1 MRPGKPLMAGRL
13 QGKPILG
20 LPGNPVSA
28 IVCCHLFVLPM
39 IRALQADPNPEPQP
53 RRARLASAVDANGPR
68 AHYMRA
74 RLTQTD
80 DGPVIAPFD
89 RQDSALLTILS
100 QANAL
105 LIRPIDDMHR
115 TVGDAVSY
123 LAI

>member
-1 MRPGKPLMAGRL
+1 
-13 QGKPILG
+13 
-20 LPGNPVSA
+20 
-28 IVCCHLFVLPM
+28 
-39 IRALQADPNPEPQP
+39 
-53 RRARLASAVDANGPR
+53 LASAVDANGPR